1 MKGME
6 MPTIL
11 ITGANRGLGLE
22 FARQYAADGWAVIA
36 TARDPGTASALSA
49 TGADVHRFDASDA
62 SGLDRLL
69 AAIGDRAI
77 DVLIANAGVMG
88 PRQFDASG
96 WADAFQTNVI
106 APTELAIRLK
116 ANVLAS
122 QQRKMIALS
131 STLGSIAGND
141 SGGILAYRSSK
152 AALNA
157 AWRSL
162 SIDWKDSGPTL
173 AMVHPGWVQT
183 DMGGPDAPIDAAT
196 SITGLRKVIA
206 QLSAADSGSFLDY
219 QGNRLD
225 W

>member
-1 MKGME
+1 
-6 MPTIL
+6 MPTVL

-22 FARQYAADGWAVIA
+22 FARQYAADGWTVIA
-36 TARDPGTASALSA
+36 TARDPEAATALQA
-49 TGADVHRFDASDA
+49 TGAEVHALETNDPA
-62 SGLDRLL
+62 GLDALQVAL
-69 AAIGDRAI
+69 GDRPI
-77 DVLIANAGVMG
+77 DVLIANAGMLG
-88 PRQFDASG
+88 PQAFDRAG
-96 WADAFQTNVI
+96 WAEALSTNVI

-116 ANVLAS
+116 DNVLAS

-141 SGGILAYRSSK
+141 SGGLLAYRSSK

-162 SIDWKDSGPTL
+162 SIDWKDMGLAL
-173 AMVHPGWVQT
+173 AMVHPGWVKT
-183 DMGGPDAPIDAAT
+183 DMGGPGAQIDATT
-196 SITGLRKVIA
+196 SVTGLRNVIA
-206 QLSAADSGSFLDY
+206 GLTPSATGSFLDY

>member
-1 MKGME
+1 
-6 MPTIL
+6 MPTVF

-22 FARQYAADGWAVIA
+22 FARQYAADGWTVIA
-36 TARDPGTASALSA
+36 TARDPDAATELKA
-49 TGADVHRFDASDA
+49 TGAEVHAFDAADPA
-62 SGLDRLL
+62 GLDALQATL
-69 AAIGDRAI
+69 GDRPI
-77 DVLIANAGVMG
+77 DVLIANAGMLG
-88 PRQFDASG
+88 PQTFDRIG
-96 WADAFQTNVI
+96 WADALMTNVI

-122 QQRKMIALS
+122 EQRRMIALS

-141 SGGILAYRSSK
+141 SGGLLAYRSSK

-162 SIDWKDSGPTL
+162 SIDWKDSGLAL
-173 AMVHPGWVQT
+173 AMVHPGWVKT
-183 DMGGPDAPIDAAT
+183 DMGGPGAQIEATT

-206 QLSAADSGSFLDY
+206 NLTPSATGSFLDY

>member
-1 MKGME
+1 
-6 MPTIL
+6 MPTVL

-36 TARDPGTASALSA
+36 TAREPAKATDLKAIGAEVHKLESTDPA
-49 TGADVHRFDASDA
+49 
-62 SGLDRLL
+62 GLDALQ
-69 AAIGDRAI
+69 AALGDRAI
-77 DVLIANAGVMG
+77 DVLIANAGMLG
-88 PRQFDASG
+88 PQQFDREG
-96 WADAFQTNVI
+96 WADTFGTNVI

-122 QQRKMIALS
+122 QLRSMVALS

-141 SGGILAYRSSK
+141 SGGMLAYRSSK

-162 SIDWKDSGPTL
+162 SIDWKDSGLTL
-173 AMVHPGWVQT
+173 AMLHPGWVKT
-183 DMGGPDAPIDAAT
+183 DMGGPDAQIDAAT
-196 SITGLRKVIA
+196 SVAGLRKVITG
-206 QLSAADSGSFLDY
+206 LTAADSGSFLDY

>member
-1 MKGME
+1 
-6 MPTIL
+6 MPTVL

-22 FARQYAADGWAVIA
+22 FARQYAGDRWTVIA
-36 TARDPGTASALSA
+36 TARDPDAATELKA
-49 TGADVHRFDASDA
+49 TGAEVHAFDAADPA
-62 SGLDRLL
+62 GLDALQ
-69 AAIGDRAI
+69 AALGDRPI
-77 DVLIANAGVMG
+77 DVLIANAGMLG
-88 PRQFDASG
+88 PQTFDRTG
-96 WADAFQTNVI
+96 WADALMTNVI

-122 QQRKMIALS
+122 EQRRMIALS

-141 SGGILAYRSSK
+141 SGGLLAYRSSK

-162 SIDWKDSGPTL
+162 SIDWKDSGLAL
-173 AMVHPGWVQT
+173 AMVHPGWVKT
-183 DMGGPDAPIDAAT
+183 DMGGPGAQIEATT
-196 SITGLRKVIA
+196 SITGLRNVIA
-206 QLSAADSGSFLDY
+206 NLTPSATGSFLDY

>member
-1 MKGME
+1 
-6 MPTIL
+6 MPTAL

-36 TARDPGTASALSA
+36 TAREPAKATDLKAIGAEVHKLESTDPA
-49 TGADVHRFDASDA
+49 
-62 SGLDRLL
+62 GLDALQ
-69 AAIGDRAI
+69 AALGDRAI
-77 DVLIANAGVMG
+77 DVLIANAGMLG
-88 PRQFDASG
+88 PQQFDREG
-96 WADAFQTNVI
+96 WADTFGTNVI

-122 QQRKMIALS
+122 QLRRMIALS

-141 SGGILAYRSSK
+141 SGGMLAYRSSK

-162 SIDWKDSGPTL
+162 SIDWKDSGLTL
-173 AMVHPGWVQT
+173 AMLHPGWVKT
-183 DMGGPDAPIDAAT
+183 DMGGPDAQIDAAT
-196 SITGLRKVIA
+196 SVAGLRKVITG
-206 QLSAADSGSFLDY
+206 LTAADSGSFLDY